1 MKNIS
6 HTVLTYNPARFDF
19 VTCRL
24 AVACAQTGTLSA
36 AAIQCNLVL
45 GAASRRLSELESAL
59 GVELFERN
67 SRGLSPTASG
77 NAFVKYALS
86 VLQQMDGLMD
96 ELVDLKQGIS
106 RHIRVCSSTA
116 AINQFLPTLMAKF
129 EKIRPQIRVD
139 LDEQVSDMVVAMV
152 RNGFSDVGVFVEG
165 PDTTGLELRHFR
177 TDELVLVL
185 PRGHALSGKS
195 AISFV
200 DTLDEPWISLSA
212 GAAMLKQQQNAALE
226 AGRVFKLRMQIRSF
240 DAVGHMVS
248 SGLGIA
254 ALPKLAA
261 LPIIHAMKLSWRPLS
276 DAWAKR
282 QMMICTKPH
291 ADPLLSEFRDFLC
304 EPSKKVKASFAT
316 VK

>member
-6 HTVLTYNPARFDF
+6 HAVLSYNPARFDF

-45 GAASRRLSELESAL
+45 GAASRRLSELENAL

-139 LDEQVSDMVVAMV
+139 LDEQVSDVVVAMV

-165 PDTTGLELRHFR
+165 PDTAGLELRHFR

-282 QMMICTKPH
+282 QIMICTKPH
-291 ADPLLSEFRDFLC
+291 ADPLVSEFRDFLC

>member
-1 MKNIS
+1 MKKLS
-6 HTVLTYNPARFDF
+6 TAALAYNPARFDF
-19 VTCRL
+19 LTCRL

-36 AAIQCNLVL
+36 AAVQCNLVL
-45 GAASRRLSELESAL
+45 GAASRRLRELENAL

-67 SRGLSPTASG
+67 SRGLIPTASG
-77 NAFVKYALS
+77 KAFVNYALS
-86 VLQQMDGLMD
+86 VLQKMDGLMD
-96 ELVDLKQGIS
+96 ELVDLKHGIS

-116 AINQFLPTLMAKF
+116 AINQFLPPLLSAF
-129 EKIRPQIRVD
+129 ENKHPQIKID
-139 LDEQVSDMVVAMV
+139 LDEQVSDMVVSMV

-185 PRGHALSGKS
+185 PNRHSLCGKTP
-195 AISFV
+195 ISFV

-226 AGRVFKLRMQIRSF
+226 SGRVFKLRMQIRSF
-240 DAVGHMVS
+240 DAVGHMVA

-261 LPIIHAMKLSWRPLS
+261 LPIIKAMKLSWRPLIDS
-276 DAWAKR
+276 WAKR
-282 QMMICTKPH
+282 QIMICTKPH
-291 ADPLLSEFRDFLC
+291 AEPLVTEFCDFLC
-304 EPSKKVKASFAT
+304 APSKKVKASLT
-316 VK
+316 SVQ

>member
-291 ADPLLSEFRDFLC
+291 ADPLVSEFRDFLC